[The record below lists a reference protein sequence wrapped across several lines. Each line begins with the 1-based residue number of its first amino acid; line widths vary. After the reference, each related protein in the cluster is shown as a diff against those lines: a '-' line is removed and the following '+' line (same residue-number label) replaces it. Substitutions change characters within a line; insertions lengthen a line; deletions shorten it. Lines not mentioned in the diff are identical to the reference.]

1 MAFEHRN
8 RLIGDRYRLLEVL
21 GTGGFGRVWKAYDLW
36 LHIDVALKE
45 LRLPEAVS
53 SGERADRLER
63 AEREARNAAR
73 LRDHP
78 NIVTVHD
85 VVIQDGVPWI
95 VMQLVEGSS
104 LHEHLRRGPLPEERV
119 VDIAA
124 ALLDALGTA
133 HRAGVVHRDV
143 KPANIMLAADGG
155 VLLTDFGIAV
165 HHTDNTLT
173 PSGMIIGSAEYM
185 APERARGEAGEA
197 ASDLFSLGVTLYH
210 AVEGVSPFLRD
221 NPLGSLHAVAY
232 DEAPAMER
240 AERLGPLVEGLLE
253 KDPGDRPDASGGLE
267 LLNAAPT
274 DRLAGRPAGGPAVP
288 PGPAGPAGPSTTTSN
303 WAVWA
308 TVLALAAALTVG
320 LYHWNQGFANFATEH
335 LKMADD
341 AWSAKQ
347 GDCLHH
353 DTRPGVDDPWVQVP
367 CFSAAADH
375 TVVLPSVY
383 TEQGCNR
390 SGGTVIRGSGGSG
403 TSVLCV
409 ASKSS
414 GAAPAP
420 GPTDDPVVPP
430 SPGPAVATPNPIS
443 PKPTTPVVTVNPT
456 TRTPSPVFDP
466 TSLDR
471 RSTDTTPLTPAGL
484 LPASFT
490 DSRNVRYTRKAS
502 GTHPCVRD
510 SQDEAVRRV
519 LRASGCDIVVTGS
532 YVDEANEI
540 LVSVWVVPMA
550 DKATAQTAYDA
561 LDDSSSGDWGLWCP
575 QEGAGSQLCDD
586 RDISRV
592 TDSGFR
598 GLQHRYL
605 VHTRAL
611 FINFSE
617 DSGGTPRVK
626 AAADA
631 AVSEAG
637 PANNRR

>member
-8 RLIGDRYRLLEVL
+8 RLIGERYRLQEVL
-21 GTGGFGRVWKAYDLW
+21 GVGGFGRVWKAYDL
-36 LHIDVALKE
+36 LLNTDVALKE
-45 LRLPEAVS
+45 LRMPEAVS
-53 SGERADRLER
+53 AGERAERLER

-104 LHEHLRRGPLPEERV
+104 LHEHLRRGPLPEKRA
-119 VDIAA
+119 VDVAA

-133 HRAGVVHRDV
+133 HRAGVVHRDI
-143 KPANIMLAADGG
+143 KPANIMLASDGG
-155 VLLTDFGIAV
+155 ILLTDFGIAV

-185 APERARGEAGEA
+185 APERARGEAGDA
-197 ASDLFSLGVTLYH
+197 ASDLFSLGVTLFH

-232 DEAPAMER
+232 DEAPAMRR
-240 AERLGPLVEGLLE
+240 AGRLERLIGELLQ
-253 KDPGDRPDASGGLE
+253 KDPKDRPDVAGGLE

-274 DRLAGRPAGGPAVP
+274 DRLTVSPAP
-288 PGPAGPAGPSTTTSN
+288 PGPPATASN
-303 WAVWA
+303 WAVWG
-308 TVLALAAALTVG
+308 TVLALAVALTVG
-320 LYHWNQGFANFATEH
+320 LYHWNQGFADFATEQ
-335 LKMADD
+335 LKLADD
-341 AWSAKQ
+341 AWSAKR

-353 DTRPGVDDPWVQVP
+353 DKRAGVDDPWVQVP
-367 CFSAAADH
+367 CFSASADH
-375 TVVLPSVY
+375 TVVLSAVSGDR
-383 TEQGCNR
+383 GCGP
-390 SGGTVIRGSGGSG
+390 SGGTVIRGSGGLAAPR
-403 TSVLCV
+403 LCV
-409 ASKSS
+409 ASRSTSGVVPDPVDDTAPPSS
-414 GAAPAP
+414 PAP
-420 GPTDDPVVPP
+420 GPT
-430 SPGPAVATPNPIS
+430 
-443 PKPTTPVVTVNPT
+443 
-456 TRTPSPVFDP
+456 TPSPVTRTPPPSDPTTVPVFDP
-466 TSLDR
+466 ASLDR
-471 RSTDTTPLTPAGL
+471 KSTDTTALTPAGL
-484 LPASFT
+484 LPTSFT

-510 SQDEAVRRV
+510 SQDETVRRV

-532 YVDEANEI
+532 FVDEANEV

-575 QEGAGSQLCDD
+575 QDGPGSQLCED

-592 TDSGFR
+592 TDSGYR
-598 GLQHRYL
+598 GLHHRYL
-605 VHTRAL
+605 IHTRAL

-617 DSGGTPRVK
+617 DSAGKPRVQ

-631 AVSEAG
+631 AVSQAG
-637 PANNRR
+637 PPNYRR